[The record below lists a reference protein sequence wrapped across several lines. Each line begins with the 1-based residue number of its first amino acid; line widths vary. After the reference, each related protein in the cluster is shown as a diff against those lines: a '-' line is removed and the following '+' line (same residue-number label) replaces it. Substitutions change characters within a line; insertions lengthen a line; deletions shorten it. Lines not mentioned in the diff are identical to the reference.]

1 MGDRPRHPI
10 FLTGF
15 STDEVTK
22 RMRLPRSCRY
32 DTIFPDLDS
41 NWYAGLPPARKRL
54 VCVQVYP
61 STSGR
66 LQAVH
71 DGQTQCRSSGRGE
84 NHA

>member
-71 DGQTQCRSSGRGE
+71 TSL
-84 NHA
+84 